1 MESTYFFKGFS
12 IMSRL
17 TVAQDRGQNV
27 VQSKGQSVLD
37 PSMENKVQ
45 IFESRVSINW
55 VALLSVGVVLV
66 SFGFYLGQ
74 KISPRVD
81 TAGIQDQQQRI
92 IGLLTQQLEQQKSN
106 FDQKGNQFAVIEMAK
121 AELQKALT
129 AQSIEPEKIIKEQ
142 REYIDA
148 LKQQVRE
155 MSALRIKPQG
165 RYLSS
170 VSSHEAVVTIPYN
183 RKNESVLYYEHKL
196 EREELN
202 KKFEKEQK
210 TFFEAYDMAKEENQE
225 KFEALKKKHK
235 LALYEL
241 EQEQYQMRSDFKKN
255 NYRIKN

>member
-1 MESTYFFKGFS
+1 
-12 IMSRL
+12 MSRL
-17 TVAQDRGQNV
+17 TVAQDRGQNI
-27 VQSKGQSVLD
+27 VQSKGQTVLD
-37 PSMENKVQ
+37 PSLEKKIQ

-55 VALLSVGVVLV
+55 VALLSVGVILI

-74 KISPRVD
+74 KISPKVD
-81 TAGIQDQQQRI
+81 TAGLQDQQQKI
-92 IGLLTQQLEQQKSN
+92 IQLLSQQLEQQKN
-106 FDQKGNQFAVIEMAK
+106 GFDQKGNHFAVIEMAK
-121 AELQKALT
+121 NELQKALT

-148 LKQQVRE
+148 LKVQIRE
-155 MSALRIKPQG
+155 MSSLRIKPSG
-165 RYLSS
+165 RSVASISS
-170 VSSHEAVVTIPYN
+170 EEGGITIPYN

-210 TFFEAYDMAKEENQE
+210 IFFEAYDMAKEVNQE
-225 KFEALKKKHK
+225 KFEELKKKHK

-241 EQEQYQMRSDFKKN
+241 EQEQYQIRSDFKKN